1 VEYVPGVCVILFI
14 KMDEKADSVGIAVFD
29 FDRAND
35 FLQFAL
41 SGMPE
46 WFAGVYEA
54 YRDAEA

>member
-1 VEYVPGVCVILFI
+1 MHGVCIILLVEV
-14 KMDEKADSVGIAVFD
+14 DEKAHSVGNAVFD
-29 FDRAND
+29 FDRADD

>member
-1 VEYVPGVCVILFI
+1 MPGVCFFLLVE
-14 KMDEKADSVGIAVFD
+14 MDEKADSVGIAVFD
-29 FDRAND
+29 FDRADD

-54 YRDAEA
+54 YRDAET